1 MFMIRSFSSLNTNKL
16 DRNKLSLAVFSRF
29 RHKNA
34 TLSFLIRLFCY
45 SLALFGPSKK
55 ILRFVAGDVVIQLT
69 LTLMVLAL
77 I

>member
-1 MFMIRSFSSLNTNKL
+1 MFMIKSFSSLNTNKL

-29 RHKNA
+29 RHKK
-34 TLSFLIRLFCY
+34 CD
-45 SLALFGPSKK
+45 ALFFDKIVPLFTCSKK
-55 ILRFVAGDVVIQLT
+55 ILRFVAGDVVIQPT